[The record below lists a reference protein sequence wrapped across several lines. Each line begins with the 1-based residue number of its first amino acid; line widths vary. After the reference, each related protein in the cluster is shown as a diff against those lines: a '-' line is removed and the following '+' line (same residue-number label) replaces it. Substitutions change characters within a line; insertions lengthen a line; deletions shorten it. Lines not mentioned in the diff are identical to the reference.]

1 MTRATIR
8 DVAREAKLSV
18 ASVSRA
24 LNGLNSVTPETRDR
38 VLAVADRL
46 GYVPHAGARSL
57 SLSRT
62 HVIGVV
68 LPDLHGEFFSELVR
82 GMDRATAAHGYQ
94 MLFSTMHADAEF
106 ARQAI
111 FAMHGRVDGLI
122 LMAPQVEPDRIQAL
136 LPRGTPVVLI
146 NSPQVIGRDALRIDN
161 RGGAQA
167 VVRHLI
173 ERGRRRIVHITGPVG
188 NIDARERVDGF
199 RVAIADLAPDLPAH
213 TVEGNFQEQ
222 AGADAVARLVAT
234 GEPFDAIFAANDSM
248 AFGALRALK
257 AAGRRVP
264 EDVAVAGFDDVPLAR
279 YLELTTMRVPLDAIG
294 DRAVGQLVERLEGR
308 VLQDMEMLI
317 VPELIMRESTAARA
331 EPQA

>member
-1 MTRATIR
+1 M
-8 DVAREAKLSV
+8 
-18 ASVSRA
+18 
-24 LNGLNSVTPETRDR
+24 
-38 VLAVADRL
+38 
-46 GYVPHAGARSL
+46 
-57 SLSRT
+57 
-62 HVIGVV
+62 
-68 LPDLHGEFFSELVR
+68 
-82 GMDRATAAHGYQ
+82 
-94 MLFSTMHADAEF
+94 
-106 ARQAI
+106 
-111 FAMHGRVDGLI
+111 
-122 LMAPQVEPDRIQAL
+122 
-136 LPRGTPVVLI
+136 
-146 NSPQVIGRDALRIDN
+146 
-161 RGGAQA
+161 
-167 VVRHLI
+167 
-173 ERGRRRIVHITGPVG
+173 G